1 MSERLSSVAMN
12 RLSPIEWA
20 LVKGPIA
27 HLSLPPGNAAQRARM
42 TDWLERRPGAGWFY
56 VSGDNY
62 HFGAASDAA
71 DFRRM
76 AVSVEA

>member
-1 MSERLSSVAMN
+1 
-12 RLSPIEWA
+12 
-20 LVKGPIA
+20 
-27 HLSLPPGNAAQRARM
+27 M